1 MTSNW
6 DPQATFC
13 RIKCLLD
20 VGQSGQSAEPT
31 LQQVGQRL
39 GAQGDG
45 PLGLVVGD
53 GELLHAQLLGHLGLR
68 AVVDQRAAQQLCRE
82 DTQTHTQTDK

>member
-1 MTSNW
+1 MSV
-6 DPQATFC
+6 
-13 RIKCLLD
+13 CLFAA
-20 VGQSGQSAEPT
+20 GQSERSAERT

-68 AVVDQRAAQQLCRE
+68 AVVDQRAAQQLCGE
-82 DTQTHTQTDK
+82 QTRKQTNK

>member
-1 MTSNW
+1 MLQNRVI
-6 DPQATFC
+6 D
-13 RIKCLLD
+13 
-20 VGQSGQSAEPT
+20 AEPT

-53 GELLHAQLLGHLGLR
+53 GKVLHAQLLGHLGLR

-82 DTQTHTQTDK
+82 HTNIQTNK